1 MEKKVTNLKEAISI
15 IKDGDKV
22 AIGGHSL
29 RRHPNG
35 LIYEILRQKPKN
47 LTLQGWNNG
56 IDMDMLIGAGL
67 VKKVETSYVGISQ
80 FGLANNFRRA
90 AEKKEIEIVE
100 HSELTAIDRFTA
112 GSIGL
117 TFLPSKSPLGTG
129 LETYNKDFKDIYCPF
144 TGERYAALPAFNPD
158 VAIIHM
164 HTADE
169 YGNIQLDQRRLMEN
183 EMDVIIAKS
192 AKKVIVS
199 VEQIVSEEQLYNNSH
214 LTVLP
219 RFFVDKVVEMPYGA
233 HPCSCDTRYDYDLD
247 FISIYYQA
255 SKLPEDFLDFL
266 KEYVYGIDK
275 HVEYLEKIGIEH
287 IQKITRRRRVR

>member
-1 MEKKVTNLKEAISI
+1 MRNKTSTLKEAVDLIN
-15 IKDGDKV
+15 DGDAI
-22 AIGGHSL
+22 AIGGHSI
-29 RRHPNG
+29 RRHPMAI
-35 LIYEILRQKPKN
+35 IYEIIRQGKKE
-47 LTLQGWNNG
+47 LTLLGWNNG
-56 IDMDMLIGAGL
+56 IDMDILIGAGL
-67 VKKVETSYVGISQ
+67 VKKVETAYIGMNQ

-90 AEKKEIEIVE
+90 AESKNIEVVE

-117 TFLPSKSPLGTG
+117 SFFPSKSPLGTG
-129 LETYNKDFKDIYCPF
+129 MEHYNKKFKEIYCPF

-164 HTADE
+164 HVADE

-199 VEQIVSEEQLYNNSH
+199 VEQIVSEEQLYNNSY

-247 FISIYYQA
+247 FIREYYEA
-255 SKLPEDFLDFL
+255 SKIPEKFVSFLE
-266 KEYVYGIDK
+266 KYVYDLED
-275 HVEYLEKIGIEH
+275 HFEYFKKIGTEH
-287 IQKITRRRRVR
+287 LQKITRRI